1 MMQPIRNHLLPI
13 ASATLALLGLSCA
26 TTEKTRDFRYSGFLK
41 NYEQLQ
47 PGQSADDPIL
57 LYLNP
62 DADWA
67 SYDKLMIDPVTIWR
81 TMGSNLTSV
90 PETELQQLADQL
102 YWALRK
108 AVEDDYEIVQ
118 RPGRGVLRVRVALTE
133 VKGANA
139 VASTISKLSPLPL
152 ITGVSKMT
160 TGTWAFVGKAG
171 IEGETLDSLS
181 NQRLSAAVDERAG
194 GRSLQSG
201 SSTWSDVEQAFRY
214 WADRFSKRL
223 AKLRKQGNL
232 NP

>member
-1 MMQPIRNHLLPI
+1 MQPIRNHLLPI
-13 ASATLALLGLSCA
+13 ATATLVLLGLGCA

-108 AVEDDYEIVQ
+108 AVEKEYEIVE

-152 ITGVSKMT
+152 ITGVSRMA

-194 GRSLQSG
+194 GRSLQGG
-201 SSTWSDVEQAFRY
+201 SHTWSDVEQAFHY

-223 AKLRKQGNL
+223 AELRKQGSP

>member
-13 ASATLALLGLSCA
+13 ATATLVLLGLSCA

-81 TMGSNLTSV
+81 TMGSDLTSV

-108 AVEDDYEIVQ
+108 AVEDDYEIVE

-152 ITGVSKMT
+152 ITGVSRMA

-171 IEGETLDSLS
+171 IEGEVLDSLS
-181 NQRLSAAVDERAG
+181 NRRLSAAVDERAG

-201 SSTWSDVEQAFRY
+201 NSTWSDVEQAFHY